1 MKTGLGLNFLRI
13 VNEEGSNGWAQVYAR
28 VPFDENELMKK
39 GALFGV
45 VFSRVLD
52 DWETKE
58 GEVMTL
64 VDEFF
69 NKQEGFGD
77 LAEVN
82 NLLKDKYGDMEAVW
96 LWVTAGDGKREV
108 RLIKNGNTGVWL
120 WRNNQKIDLGS
131 QMKDEKVLKGLANGQ
146 DKLVIWSGDIQQKL
160 SDINGDINQEEV
172 NKIGNILMDENK
184 SAAGL
189 IFSFE
194 DGDEVLTVERVTEER
209 EKIVTEKITETPVEN
224 LDEPMYVG
232 EPEPEEERSVIVSD
246 RYVGPVG
253 PKEKLINW
261 WKKKT
266 AKRNPEILVE
276 RKVSKRK
283 RMAAGLGLLF
293 LVLLIVSIVSGSLKI
308 KADNEQKQWNQFSE
322 PIEKKRLEA
331 VGLVNVNLVGSRKLM
346 EEVMTS
352 FNAGK
357 GVFENTKFKG
367 QVTDLE
373 KKINDSWSL
382 ASGEKQIKIDN
393 QVSIELIRTGFVGQN
408 LELVK
413 DSSFLVLDG
422 KMGLVVS
429 VDGKTK
435 DIKVLAGKGEGLG
448 WLDTVFDGKRNLLLD
463 QSGISVVG
471 GARIGTFD
479 AAVSKPIAMGVF
491 GSNIYILDQGNKEI
505 YRYNNASDTLGDRVR
520 WLKQGVNL
528 ASTPVDMAID
538 GDIWVLEDNGNVEHF
553 RRGAQE
559 SFTLNGSPSVSHY
572 NKIAID
578 QNGDTLALL
587 DTTYGAV
594 TTFKKS
600 DGSFIAQLKSDSLKQ
615 ASDINFDDNGKLW
628 VLIGGS
634 MGTLN

>member
-1 MKTGLGLNFLRI
+1 
-13 VNEEGSNGWAQVYAR
+13 
-28 VPFDENELMKK
+28 
-39 GALFGV
+39 
-45 VFSRVLD
+45 
-52 DWETKE
+52 
-58 GEVMTL
+58 
-64 VDEFF
+64 
-69 NKQEGFGD
+69 
-77 LAEVN
+77 
-82 NLLKDKYGDMEAVW
+82 
-96 LWVTAGDGKREV
+96 
-108 RLIKNGNTGVWL
+108 
-120 WRNNQKIDLGS
+120 
-131 QMKDEKVLKGLANGQ
+131 
-146 DKLVIWSGDIQQKL
+146 
-160 SDINGDINQEEV
+160 
-172 NKIGNILMDENK
+172 
-184 SAAGL
+184 
-189 IFSFE
+189 
-194 DGDEVLTVERVTEER
+194 
-209 EKIVTEKITETPVEN
+209 
-224 LDEPMYVG
+224 
-232 EPEPEEERSVIVSD
+232 
-246 RYVGPVG
+246 
-253 PKEKLINW
+253 
-261 WKKKT
+261 
-266 AKRNPEILVE
+266 
-276 RKVSKRK
+276 
-283 RMAAGLGLLF
+283 
-293 LVLLIVSIVSGSLKI
+293 
-308 KADNEQKQWNQFSE
+308 
-322 PIEKKRLEA
+322 
-331 VGLVNVNLVGSRKLM
+331 
-346 EEVMTS
+346 MTS

-382 ASGEKQIKIDN
+382 ASGEKQVKIDN

-491 GSNIYILDQGNKEI
+491 GSNIYVLDQGNKEI

>member
-120 WRNNQKIDLGS
+120 WRNNQKVDLGS
-131 QMKDEKVLKGLANGQ
+131 QMKDEKVLKGLASGQ

-160 SDINGDINQEEV
+160 SDIDGDINQEEV

-382 ASGEKQIKIDN
+382 ASGEKQVKIDN

-491 GSNIYILDQGNKEI
+491 GSNIYVLDQGNKEI